1 VTHYSYAH
9 YADRDVAEGFDA
21 LRFGGPIGRYLL
33 EQQETILREALAP
46 VGGRLILDVGTG
58 TGRAA
63 LGLAAQGARV
73 IGLDYSA
80 EMLGVAAARA
90 REHTLAVQFGRAD
103 AQALPIATRGVDAA
117 VCLRLLMHVI
127 DWRRAVAELCRVSR
141 SRVVV
146 DFPATSSIAAIESAA
161 RRMRAAI
168 GGKTEAYRVM
178 SVTDVRAAFAE
189 HGFRVVDVKRQFVL
203 PIALHKKIG
212 RLGVTRGVEGAL
224 ASIGLLRAFGSPVTV
239 VAER

>member
-1 VTHYSYAH
+1 MTHYSYAH

-33 EQQETILREALAP
+33 QQQETILRQALAP
-46 VGGRLILDVGTG
+46 VSGRVILDVGTG

-63 LGLAAQGARV
+63 LGLAVEGARV
-73 IGLDYSA
+73 VGLDYSA

-90 REHTLAVQFGRAD
+90 REQALPVSFGRAD
-103 AQALPIATRGVDAA
+103 AQALPIATGSVDAA
-117 VCLRLLMHVI
+117 VCLRLLMHVV
-127 DWRRAVAELCRVSR
+127 DWRRAVAELCREAR

-146 DFPATSSIAAIESAA
+146 DFPAAASAAALESAA
-161 RRMRAAI
+161 RRMKAAM
-168 GGKTEAYRVM
+168 GGTTEAYRVLRL
-178 SVTDVRAAFAE
+178 SDVRAAFAE
-189 HGFRVVDVKRQFVL
+189 HGFRVVDIKRQFVL
-203 PIALHKKIG
+203 PIALHKKVG

-224 ASIGLLRAFGSPVTV
+224 ASVGLLRAFGSPVTV